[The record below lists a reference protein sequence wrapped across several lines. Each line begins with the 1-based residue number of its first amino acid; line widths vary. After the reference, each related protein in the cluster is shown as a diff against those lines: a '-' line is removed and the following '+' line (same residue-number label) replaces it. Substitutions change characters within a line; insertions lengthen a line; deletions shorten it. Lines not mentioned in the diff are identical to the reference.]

1 MPVKSILR
9 RGILLGM
16 GLAGAAGATIALAG
30 CGRSHVARAT
40 SRPRSAT
47 QSTAS
52 STRSQDGVCHS
63 VKQPEPR
70 NEENLS
76 RPKLQIDPSKSYR
89 VRLVTNC
96 GDIEIKLD
104 AAQAPTIV
112 ASFVH
117 LVQIGFYDN
126 LTFHR
131 VVAGFVIQGGD
142 PKGNGSGGPG
152 YTVTE
157 RPPSK
162 VRYTKGTVAM
172 AKDPADP
179 PGTAGSQFFIVV
191 GKDIDLPPQ
200 YAVLGKVV
208 GGEQTV
214 NAIAHVRTTV
224 GAYGEDSEP
233 TEPIVISKATVQIG

>member
-1 MPVKSILR
+1 MAVKSTSRLC
-9 RGILLGM
+9 GLLGM
-16 GLAGAAGATIALAG
+16 GLAGVAGATLMLAG
-30 CGRSHVARAT
+30 CGNSHVARAT
-40 SRPRSAT
+40 SRSRSRT
-47 QSTAS
+47 QSVAN
-52 STRSQDGVCHS
+52 STRSQDGICHS

-70 NEENLS
+70 EEENLTK
-76 RPKLQIDPSKSYR
+76 PKLQIDPSKSYR

-104 AAQAPTIV
+104 AAQAPTVV

-152 YTVTE
+152 YTVAE
-157 RPPSK
+157 RPPSNI
-162 VRYTKGTVAM
+162 RYTKGTVAM
-172 AKDPADP
+172 AKDPSDP

-208 GGEQTV
+208 GGQQTV
-214 NAIAHVRTTV
+214 NAIARIPTTV

-233 TEPIVISKATVQIG
+233 SQPIVISKATVKIG